1 MVAKTGANFELQSAY
16 VLHGRPYR
24 DTSALVEIFSHQHG
38 RLGLVARGVRTG
50 KSKLSGILQPFTPLL
65 ISWYG
70 RGELLT
76 LKQAEAAGL
85 PFQLQGSSLMS
96 GFYLNELIMRLLQRA
111 DPHPQLFES
120 YCEALAAIAENETRG
135 DELRNFEK
143 SLLHELG
150 YGLVLDHDVQT
161 GKAID
166 ADQDYLYRLDSGP
179 RLHNGKS
186 RDGLILKGRTLQAI
200 DQGAYPDEQSR
211 HEAKR
216 LMRAALGLHLGD
228 RPLRTRELY
237 NRLKIK
243 D

>member
-1 MVAKTGANFELQSAY
+1 MAGKTGANFELQSAY
-16 VLHGRPYR
+16 VLHSRPYR
-24 DTSALVEIFSHQHG
+24 DTSALLEIFSHEHG
-38 RLGLVARGVRTG
+38 RLGLVARGVRSG
-50 KSKLSGILQPFTPLL
+50 KSKLGGILQPFIPLL

-85 PFQLQGSSLMS
+85 PFHLQGNSLMS
-96 GFYLNELIMRLLQRA
+96 GFYLNELIIRLLQRA

-120 YCEALAAIAENETRG
+120 YCDALAVIAENETRG

-150 YGLVLDHDVQT
+150 YGLVLDHDVRS
-161 GKAID
+161 GEVI
-166 ADQDYLYRLDSGP
+166 ADEHDYLYRLDSGP
-179 RLHNGKS
+179 IRH
-186 RDGLILKGRTLQAI
+186 DGQAEDGICLKGRTLRAI
-200 DQGAYPDEQSR
+200 ASGEYLDDQSR
-211 HEAKR
+211 REAKQ
-216 LMRAALGLHLGD
+216 LMRAALGLHLGE